1 MSVVGSDYDKL
12 KRYNISE
19 IYSPTP
25 RPQPKQIESKEP
37 EQQKQQ
43 QQEQSKDS
51 VEVGKPQESD
61 GPEGAET
68 AKPPADASEEAGTS
82 GTDALT

>member
-25 RPQPKQIESKEP
+25 RPQPKQKESKEA
-37 EQQKQQ
+37 EHVEDAK
-43 QQEQSKDS
+43 QSKDS
-51 VEVGKPQESD
+51 VETGQ
-61 GPEGAET
+61 
-68 AKPPADASEEAGTS
+68 SEEPKDPEVAEAAGQTAHATDGGSETEKNKS
-82 GTDALT
+82 G